1 MKKLL
6 LGLVALIVVAG
17 GALLFSSH
25 ATKDQ
30 GTELAMALDN
40 VNPMVKESTV
50 YGLTNEAVSHTKGQM
65 GEDVFTY
72 KMRTVDVHGNER
84 QLTFTADHRLK
95 LNHYL
100 KIDTKGQ
107 NVNSWEAVQETTVPS
122 IIRTGLNK
130 S

>member
-107 NVNSWEAVQETTVPS
+107 NVNSWAAVQETTVPS